1 MSENINGFLKFRG
14 GVHPPEGKEI
24 SLGKPIAEPPL
35 LEKYQ
40 VVLRQHIGAPPNPV
54 VGKGDK
60 VGKGQP
66 LAEPG
71 GFVSAPV
78 HSPTSGMVVGIVD
91 VPGPMGPTAKA
102 VEIEADGEDKP
113 AYPFEPIEDWRSA
126 NPDDLKKRVG
136 EAGIVGMGGAAF
148 PTAVKLSPPAD
159 KKIDLLVINAA
170 ECEPYLTADHTLML
184 ERAKEIVEGVEML
197 AKILGVDKTII
208 GIENNKPDAISL
220 LKEAVSGTA
229 VSVQGLRVRYP
240 QGAEKQL
247 IYAVSGRAVPAGGLP
262 MDVGCVV
269 QNVGTAYAVKEA
281 VADGK
286 PLFERVTTITGSP
299 VVDPG
304 NWRLRVGTPLAK
316 ALEFAGGVKGEV
328 AKVIFGGPMMG
339 MAQKYLEVP
348 VMKNTSG
355 ILLMAPDEISQF
367 SSDPCIRCGNCVEA
381 CPMNLL
387 PGTLSAAIENE
398 KFDIAEDY
406 FAMDCMECGSCAYV
420 CPSRRPLV
428 QHFKRAKSEIAARR
442 RAAK

>member
-1 MSENINGFLKFRG
+1 M
-14 GVHPPEGKEI
+14 

-40 VVLRQHIGAPPNPV
+40 VILRQHIGAPPNPV
-54 VGKGDK
+54 VEKGDK
-60 VGKGQP
+60 VGKGQL
-66 LAEPG
+66 LAESG

-78 HSPTSGMVVGIVD
+78 HSPTSGTVTGVVEVS
-91 VPGPMGPTAKA
+91 GPMGPKAKA
-102 VEIEADGEDKP
+102 IEIEADGEDKP
-113 AYPFEPIEDWRSA
+113 AYPFEPIENWRDA
-126 NPDDLKKRVG
+126 DPGDLKKRVG

-148 PTAVKLSPPAD
+148 PTMVKLSPPAE

-170 ECEPYLTADHTLML
+170 ECEPYLTADHTIML
-184 ERAKEIVEGVEML
+184 ERAKEILEGVAVL
-197 AKILGVDKTII
+197 AKILGVEKTIV

-220 LKEAVSGTA
+220 LKDAAAGTGI
-229 VSVQGLRVRYP
+229 SVQGLRVRYP

-269 QNVGTAYAVKEA
+269 QNVGTAFAVKEA
-281 VADGK
+281 VVDGK
-286 PLFERVTTITGSP
+286 PLFERVTTITGTP
-299 VVDPG
+299 VVNPG
-304 NWRLRVGTPLAK
+304 NWLLRVGTPLSK

-328 AKVIFGGPMMG
+328 AKVICGGPMMG
-339 MAQKYLEVP
+339 MAQKSLDVP

-367 SSDPCIRCGNCVEA
+367 ASDPCIRCGNCVEA

-406 FAMDCMECGSCAYV
+406 FVMDCMECGSCAYV

-428 QHFKRAKSEIAARR
+428 QHFKRAKAEITAKR